1 MPFETPT
8 SEDAGQ
14 TNPGRRAAIVVLGAS
29 GLTTARRIKAALPK
43 AEIWGQTGRVGQ
55 DQADRF
61 FSDALLT
68 LKALFQSGRPLI
80 AVCSTGIIIRALA
93 TSLVDK
99 SKEPPVLAVAD
110 DGSSVVP
117 LLGGHRGA
125 NRMAEALAE
134 ALSAAQDA
142 PSHAALTTAGD
153 VRLSLALDEPPA
165 CWSLANPQDYKG
177 FVAQLL
183 SDPQLCLGLKGCS
196 DGADWLHASDLRFV
210 ASGALRIS
218 ESLSRSAHGS
228 ARELIYIGR
237 RVCLGV
243 GCERGT
249 DPQVL
254 IDFVEAQLAAADLD
268 PCALAGVFS
277 IDLKADE
284 AAVHALAAH
293 FGIKARFFTAE
304 QLEGLAAYLRHP
316 SDIVFAETGC
326 HGVAEGAALAASG
339 TTQLQQPKI
348 IGQDAARG
356 CTLAWSLAHRA
367 RDPQQPLQA
376 GVSLE
381 GRAQGRLT
389 LIGLGPGDQRWRSHA
404 AQRALDTASDW
415 VGFKMYLDIA
425 AEGGAVTAQQHSF
438 AIGEEADRCRY
449 ALDLAAQ
456 GRDVALVCSGDP
468 GIFAMS
474 ALVLQLLDESDNK
487 AWRRVA
493 LAFEPGITAMQGAV
507 ARSGALM
514 GHDFC
519 AISLSDLMTPWEQ
532 IERRIAAAAVSDFV
546 VSFYNPVSLRRR
558 WQLARAKELLLK
570 ARPADTPV
578 VLGHSIGRPEERIE
592 HLTLGAL
599 EVEQVDMLTVVCV
612 GAASS
617 RQVALPSG
625 QIWAYTPRGYKP
637 RLNDEPQSPQA
648 KEIPA
653 NPNAKEAARS

>member
-1 MPFETPT
+1 MPFDMPTPE
-8 SEDAGQ
+8 SSDAS
-14 TNPGRRAAIVVLGAS
+14 AARPAIFLLGAS
-29 GLTTARRIKAALPK
+29 GLATARRIKAALPQ

-55 DQADRF
+55 NQADRF

-68 LKALFQSGRPLI
+68 LKALFQAGRPLV
-80 AVCSTGIIIRALA
+80 AVCSAGIVIRALA
-93 TSLVDK
+93 SSLADK
-99 SKEPPVLAVAD
+99 RQEPPVLAVAD

-125 NRMAEALAE
+125 NRLAE
-134 ALSAAQDA
+134 TLADALSQAQDG
-142 PSHAALTTAGD
+142 PSHAAVTTAGD
-153 VRLSLALDEPPA
+153 LRLSLALDEPPA
-165 CWSLANPQDYKG
+165 CWSLANPQDYKS

-183 SDPQLCLGLKGCS
+183 TGAKVSLGLKGCS
-196 DGADWLHASDLRFV
+196 DGADWLHASDLKFAPSAPLQIR
-210 ASGALRIS
+210 
-218 ESLSRSAHGS
+218 ESLSRAPQGK
-228 ARELIYIGR
+228 ATEGDANALVYIGR

-249 DPQVL
+249 EPQVL
-254 IDFVEAQLAAADLD
+254 IDFVEARLAAADLD
-268 PCALAGVFS
+268 PGALAGVFS

-284 AAVHALAAH
+284 AAVHVLADH
-293 FGIKARFFTAE
+293 FGIAARFFTSE
-304 QLEGLAAYLRHP
+304 QLESQAAYLRNP
-316 SDIVFAETGC
+316 SNIVFAETGC

-356 CTLAWSLAHRA
+356 CTLAWSFAHRA
-367 RDPQQPLQA
+367 RDPKNPLQA
-376 GVSLE
+376 GLSLP
-381 GRAQGRLT
+381 GLPQGRLT
-389 LIGLGPGDQRWRSHA
+389 LVGLGPGDQRWRSHA
-404 AQRALDTASDW
+404 AQRALDLASDW

-425 AEGGAVTAQQHSF
+425 AGDGPVAAEQHSF

-449 ALDLAAQ
+449 ALDLAAK

-546 VSFYNPVSLRRR
+546 VSFYNPVSMRRR

-592 HLTLGAL
+592 HLTLGEL
-599 EVEQVDMLTVVCV
+599 EVELVDMLTVVCV

-617 RQVALPSG
+617 RQVPLPSG
-625 QIWAYTPRGYKP
+625 QTWAYTPRGYKP
-637 RLNDEPQSPQA
+637 RLSSEPES
-648 KEIPA
+648 
-653 NPNAKEAARS
+653 KEA